1 MRPPINKVCQKLG
14 VKKVAQMTS
23 DEALLQAIMSVV
35 YDIEMKR
42 RARLGEGADYTEG
55 GLTDMNDDLIDGEG
69 PNSSTNTPRDHAS
82 PPGLDH
88 KSTPST
94 SNTPSSQVPPL
105 LMDPSKSRKNV
116 KAQQTKD
123 RLAAGLS
130 SNSTSPMT
138 TYREDGSQPNSARS
152 APLTDPAEI
161 LKLALSVRAFNGR
174 IQKALQ
180 QAQQRPGAS
189 AELLNLTGGDV
200 QNLVKSLCTIIG
212 CKRLDCTVSHD
223 ATTQAVEKY
232 AQSVHNLQ
240 AHHHHFS
247 PADVK
252 HAFSTDTADPSVVG
266 SSPSLGGSATYFRV
280 SPDERASGLQIETP
294 ALPSPSMFGP
304 SFSPVAGAHNGLYPP
319 FAPQDSAAQ
328 RGDVNSNVSPAHSTP
343 HSAHMRSPVAR
354 PKLTLDEVYQE
365 FWELSYKLFLYVCN
379 PYRHCHECLCVVE
392 GTVSRCCLH
401 ISRSYLRES

>member
-1 MRPPINKVCQKLG
+1 
-14 VKKVAQMTS
+14 MTS
-23 DEALLQAIMSVV
+23 DEALLQAISSVV

-42 RARLGEGADYTEG
+42 RARLGEGADYSEG
-55 GLTDMNDDLIDGEG
+55 GSTDMNDDLIDGEG
-69 PNSSTNTPRDHAS
+69 NISSTKTPRDHAS
-82 PPGLDH
+82 PPGLD
-88 KSTPST
+88 KNTSST

-105 LMDPSKSRKNV
+105 MMDPSKSRKNQ

-123 RLAAGLS
+123 RLAGLS

-152 APLTDPAEI
+152 MPLTDPAEL

-189 AELLNLTGGDV
+189 PELTNLTGGDV

-212 CKRLDCTVSHD
+212 CKRLDCTVSHE
-223 ATTQAVEKY
+223 ATSQAVETY
-232 AQSVHNLQ
+232 AQSLHTSP
-240 AHHHHFS
+240 AHHFS

-266 SSPSLGGSATYFRV
+266 SSPSLGGSANYFRA
-280 SPDERASGLQIETP
+280 SPEERSSGLQIETP

-319 FAPQDSAAQ
+319 FASQDSTAQ
-328 RGDVNSNVSPAHSTP
+328 RGDANINSPP
-343 HSAHMRSPVAR
+343 HSVQSVRSPVAPR
-354 PKLTLDEVYQE
+354 PKLTLDEVYHE

-379 PYRHCHECLCVVE
+379 PYRHCQECLCVVE
-392 GTVSRCCLH
+392 GACCGVLG
-401 ISRSYLRES
+401 

>member
-1 MRPPINKVCQKLG
+1 
-14 VKKVAQMTS
+14 MTS

-42 RARLGEGADYTEG
+42 RARLGEGADYAEG
-55 GLTDMNDDLIDGEG
+55 GSTDMNDDLIDGEG
-69 PNSSTNTPRDHAS
+69 INSSTNTPRDHAS
-82 PPGLDH
+82 PPGLD
-88 KSTPST
+88 KTASSA
-94 SNTPSSQVPPL
+94 SNTPSNQVPPL
-105 LMDPSKSRKNV
+105 MMDPSKSRKNL

-123 RLAAGLS
+123 RLAGLS

-138 TYREDGSQPNSARS
+138 TYREDGSQPNSARA

-189 AELLNLTGGDV
+189 AELINMTGGDV

-223 ATTQAVEKY
+223 ATAQAVEKY
-232 AQSVHNLQ
+232 AQTVHS
-240 AHHHHFS
+240 APAHHHFS

-252 HAFSTDTADPSVVG
+252 HAFSTDTADPSIVG
-266 SSPSLGGSATYFRV
+266 SSPSLGGSATYFRA

-319 FAPQDSAAQ
+319 FASQDSAVQ
-328 RGDVNSNVSPAHSTP
+328 RADANINTSPAHSTP
-343 HSAHMRSPVAR
+343 QSAQVRSPVVR

-379 PYRHCHECLCVVE
+379 PYRHCQECLCVVE
-392 GTVSRCCLH
+392 GKH
-401 ISRSYLRES
+401 H